1 MLILSLSNRNLN
13 LITFAPVENM
23 ITIHVTDLEGTV
35 HDILAPTDMGFN
47 VMEAIRAN
55 ELPIKATCGG
65 MAMCATCNCIV
76 KSDHHLPEM
85 SEDEE
90 AMLDEAFVLNIP
102 GSRLMCQIFV
112 SEAIDGLEIQMGE
125 LTGE

>member
-1 MLILSLSNRNLN
+1 
-13 LITFAPVENM
+13 M
-23 ITIHVTDLEGTV
+23 ITIHVTDLEGVT
-35 HDILAPTDMGFN
+35 HAIMAPTDMSMN

-76 KSDHHLPEM
+76 KSEHELPDM
-85 SEDEE
+85 SEAEE
-90 AMLDEAFVLNIP
+90 DMLDEAFVLDVE
-102 GSRLMCQIFV
+102 GSRLMCQIPV
-112 SEAIDGLEIQMGE
+112 SDAIDGLIIQMGE

>member
-1 MLILSLSNRNLN
+1 M
-13 LITFAPVENM
+13 
-23 ITIHVTDLEGTV
+23 TDLEGTI

-76 KSDHHLPEM
+76 KSEHDLPEM

-90 AMLDEAFVLNIP
+90 AMLDEAFVLDLE
-102 GSRLMCQIFV
+102 GSRLMCQIPV
-112 SEAIDGLEIQMGE
+112 SNTIDGLKIQMGE
-125 LTGE
+125 LTGD

>member
-1 MLILSLSNRNLN
+1 
-13 LITFAPVENM
+13 M
-23 ITIHVTDLEGTV
+23 ITIYVTDLNGNAHE
-35 HDILAPTDMGFN
+35 IQAPTDMGMN

-76 KSDHHLPEM
+76 KSEHELPDM

-90 AMLDEAFVLNIP
+90 AMLDEAFVLEIE
-102 GSRLMCQIFV
+102 GSRLMCQIPV
-112 SEAIDGLEIQMGE
+112 SDTIDGLEIQMGE

>member
-1 MLILSLSNRNLN
+1 
-13 LITFAPVENM
+13 M
-23 ITIHVTDLEGTV
+23 ITLHVTDLEGKE
-35 HDILAPTDMGFN
+35 HEILAPTDMSMN

-76 KSDHHLPEM
+76 KSDHELAEM

-90 AMLDEAFVLNIP
+90 AMLDEAFVLDVE
-102 GSRLMCQIFV
+102 GSRLMCQIPV
-112 SEAIDGLEIQMGE
+112 TQEIDGLKIEMGE
-125 LTGE
+125 LTSE

>member
-1 MLILSLSNRNLN
+1 
-13 LITFAPVENM
+13 
-23 ITIHVTDLEGTV
+23 VTDLEGTI

-76 KSDHHLPEM
+76 KSEHDLPEM

-90 AMLDEAFVLNIP
+90 AMLDEAFVLDLE
-102 GSRLMCQIFV
+102 GSRLMCQIPV
-112 SEAIDGLEIQMGE
+112 SNTIDGLKIQMGE
-125 LTGE
+125 LTGD

>member
-1 MLILSLSNRNLN
+1 MED
-13 LITFAPVENM
+13 T
-23 ITIHVTDLEGTV
+23 ITIHVTDLDGITHE
-35 HDILAPTDMGFN
+35 ILAPTDMSFSI
-47 VMEAIRAN
+47 MEAIRAN

-76 KSDHHLPEM
+76 KSEHTLPAM

-90 AMLDEAFVLNIP
+90 AMLDEAFVLDVE
-102 GSRLMCQIFV
+102 GSRLMCQIPV
-112 SEAIDGLEIQMGE
+112 TADLDGLEIQMGE

>member
-1 MLILSLSNRNLN
+1 LEDT
-13 LITFAPVENM
+13 ITLY
-23 ITIHVTDLEGTV
+23 VTDLDGVRHT
-35 HDILAPTDMGFN
+35 IMAPTDMSLS

-76 KSDHHLPEM
+76 KSDHELPEM

-90 AMLDEAFVLNIP
+90 AMLDEAFVLDVE
-102 GSRLMCQIFV
+102 GSRLMCQIPV
-112 SEAIDGLEIQMGE
+112 TSAIDGLEIEMGE
-125 LTGE
+125 LTAE

>member
-1 MLILSLSNRNLN
+1 
-13 LITFAPVENM
+13 M
-23 ITIHVTDLEGTV
+23 ITIHVTDLEGTT
-35 HDILAPTDMGFN
+35 HDILAPTDMGFS

-76 KSDHHLPEM
+76 KSDHELPDM

-90 AMLDEAFVLNIP
+90 DMLDEAFVLDIE
-102 GSRLMCQIFV
+102 GSRLMCQIPV
-112 SEAIDGLEIQMGE
+112 TEAIDGLAIEMGE

>member
-1 MLILSLSNRNLN
+1 
-13 LITFAPVENM
+13 M
-23 ITIHVTDLEGTV
+23 ITIHVTDLEGKT
-35 HDILAPTDMGFN
+35 HDIQAPIDMGFN

-76 KSDHHLPEM
+76 KSDHKLPEM

-90 AMLDEAFVLNIP
+90 AMLDEAFVLDVE
-102 GSRLMCQIFV
+102 GSRLMCQLPV
-112 SEAIDGLEIQMGE
+112 SAALDGLAIQMGE

>member
-1 MLILSLSNRNLN
+1 
-13 LITFAPVENM
+13 M
-23 ITIHVTDLEGTV
+23 ITIHVTDLEGTT
-35 HDILAPTDMGFN
+35 HDIQAPTDMGFN

-76 KSDHHLPEM
+76 KSDHKLPEM

-90 AMLDEAFVLNIP
+90 AMLDEAFVLDVE
-102 GSRLMCQIFV
+102 GSRLMCQLPV
-112 SEAIDGLEIQMGE
+112 SAALDGLAIQMGE

>member
-1 MLILSLSNRNLN
+1 MHSRNSQTNRY
-13 LITFAPVENM
+13 FADVENM
-23 ITIHVTDLEGTV
+23 ITINVTDLEGIT
-35 HDILAPTDMGFN
+35 HEILAPTDMSMD

-76 KSDHHLPEM
+76 KSEHELPEM

-90 AMLDEAFVLNIP
+90 DMLDEAFVLDVE
-102 GSRLMCQIFV
+102 GSRLMCQIPV
-112 SEAIDGLEIQMGE
+112 TEDIDGLSIQMGE